1 VANSWADDLQV
12 YFYNDAGITIGCPQG
27 KIGTLAFSD
36 QNKADRNQLRAYSTN
51 IGNINIGMHLWA
63 NQADTAVP
71 SLSVCTQLIGVNN
84 SEPTQALDVNG
95 TIKASNGIVLTK
107 TVQGTALEWESHQ
120 FLIETTIDD
129 VRSGSIPIYSSF
141 SMSGVQRFFLEVTS
155 NQITS
160 TSQILVHTWSPDGYE
175 TWLPQVSNLR
185 SMYVSASAG
194 KFRITGAVSGT
205 HDESSNT
212 GTPNLYVNYVIM

>member
-1 VANSWADDLQV
+1 
-12 YFYNDAGITIGCPQG
+12 
-27 KIGTLAFSD
+27 
-36 QNKADRNQLRAYSTN
+36 
-51 IGNINIGMHLWA
+51 MHSWA
-63 NQADTAVP
+63 NQADTEVP

-84 SEPTQALDVNG
+84 AQPTQALDVNG
-95 TIKASNGIVLTK
+95 TIKASNGLVLTK

-120 FLIETTIDD
+120 FLIVTTIDD

-155 NQITS
+155 NQILS

-185 SMYVSASAG
+185 SMYVSGAAG
-194 KFRITGAVSGT
+194 KFRITVAVSGT

-212 GTPNLYVNYVIM
+212 GTPNLFVNYVIL